1 MSCASGI
8 YTVYSGSTAV
18 PTGGYLPAGTT
29 VRRYGKNLAQAGDGI
44 LLDGAGYYLI
54 NANVVVTGTG
64 STAGTGT
71 TAGTVTLTLTE
82 DGTPIQGGLSSV
94 TIAPDSIDT
103 ITVHAIVRKKCCDT
117 PTTIQIKNTGVNVT
131 INQVS
136 STVIKV

>member
-8 YTVYSGSTAV
+8 YTVYTGSTAV

-64 STAGTGT
+64 A

-82 DGTPIQGGLSSV
+82 DGAPIQGGLSSV

>member
-8 YTVYSGSTAV
+8 YTVYTGSTAV
-18 PTGGYLPAGTT
+18 PTDGYLPVGTT

-54 NANVVVTGTG
+54 NANVVVTG
-64 STAGTGT
+64 AGTGT

-94 TIAPDSIDT
+94 TIAPDSIET

>member
-8 YTVYSGSTAV
+8 YTVYTGSTAV

-44 LLDGAGYYLI
+44 LLDGPGYYLI

-64 STAGTGT
+64 A

-117 PTTIQIKNTGVNVT
+117 PTTIQIKNTGANVT

>member
-8 YTVYSGSTAV
+8 YTVYTGSTAI

-54 NANVVVTGTG
+54 NANVVVTG
-64 STAGTGT
+64 AGTGT

-94 TIAPDSIDT
+94 TIAPNSIDT
-103 ITVHAIVRKKCCDT
+103 VSYTHLT
-117 PTTIQIKNTGVNVT
+117 LPTTSRV
-131 INQVS
+131 
-136 STVIKV
+136 

>member
-8 YTVYSGSTAV
+8 YTVYTGSTAI

-54 NANVVVTGTG
+54 NANVAVTG
-64 STAGTGT
+64 AGTGT

-94 TIAPDSIDT
+94 TIAPDSIET

>member
-8 YTVYSGSTAV
+8 YTVYTGSTAV
-18 PTGGYLPAGTT
+18 PTDGYLPAGTT

-64 STAGTGT
+64 A